1 MSKTMVG
8 GVGEVKTATAEVQ
21 SMVDRIKDSVS
32 AKVTGD
38 KKNKLAPFKAVSYK
52 TQVVAGTN
60 YFIKVAIDGGKE
72 HIHLRVHKPLGEN
85 PSPALASHQ
94 EGHSDKSDISY
105 F

>member
-1 MSKTMVG
+1 M
-8 GVGEVKTATAEVQ
+8 GEPKSVTPEVQ
-21 SMVDRIKDSVS
+21 SIVDRLKDSVS
-32 AKVTGD
+32 SRLPGEKQA
-38 KKNKLAPFKAVSYK
+38 KLAPFKAVSYK

-85 PSPALASHQ
+85 PIPALASHQ
-94 EGHSDKSDISY
+94 EGHNEKSDISY